1 MKLAE
6 ALQYRS
12 DLQNRIEELRK
23 RLTVN
28 ANYQEGE
35 KPLED
40 VADLRRD
47 LDDSIS
53 QLEELIFRINDTNSK
68 TMTSRGSLTKVLA
81 MRETLKLKR
90 SVLASLAEAASDITP
105 RYGRSEI
112 KVFTSVDVKSLQ
124 KEMDGLAKELREI
137 ELLVQQMNWITELV

>member
-40 VADLRRD
+40 VAALRRD
-47 LDDSIS
+47 LDGSIE
-53 QLEELIFRINDTNSK
+53 QLEDLIFRINDTNNN

-81 MRETLKLKR
+81 TRETLKIKR

-105 RYGRSEI
+105 RYGRYEI
-112 KVFTSVDVKSLQ
+112 KVFTSVDVKSLR
-124 KEMDGLAKELREI
+124 KEMDELAKELREI
-137 ELLVQQMNWITELV
+137 ELLVQQMNWLTELV